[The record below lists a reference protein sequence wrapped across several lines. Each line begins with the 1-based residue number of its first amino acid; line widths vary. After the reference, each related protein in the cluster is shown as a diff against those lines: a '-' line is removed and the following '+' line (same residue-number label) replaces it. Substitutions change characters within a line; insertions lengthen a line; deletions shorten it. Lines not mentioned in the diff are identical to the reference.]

1 MTTPA
6 WWDNLI
12 GRTAV
17 GSDGDKL
24 GKVGQIY
31 LDEATGEPA
40 WVTVST
46 GLFGSRQSFAPLY
59 DATVSEDQ
67 VILAVPRDLVKD
79 APGIE
84 DDGHL
89 DESETGTLYQ
99 HYAGYLG
106 RGGQPTADGGYAGRG
121 TEALAF
127 ARLSTTTGR

>member
-67 VILAVPRDLVKD
+67 VILAVPAIWSR
-79 APGIE
+79 
-84 DDGHL
+84 
-89 DESETGTLYQ
+89 TLP
-99 HYAGYLG
+99 A
-106 RGGQPTADGGYAGRG
+106 
-121 TEALAF
+121 
-127 ARLSTTTGR
+127 S